1 MREWNLRHMTW
12 PEINVAVK
20 ERRVVLI
27 PVGAI
32 EQHGPHLPIDMDNLA
47 VEAICERAGRKG
59 SDLLLVA
66 PPIHYGFN
74 EHNMDF
80 PGTVTAEP
88 FTFASYCR
96 DVAHS
101 FGRMG
106 FQRVIF
112 VNGHGSN
119 AHLLELAAR
128 QATLLNKA
136 WVASLSHWDLVRE
149 EFAKIR
155 ESVFPGGVAHAC
167 ELETSIYMHLAPG
180 RVRMDKIRTGVR
192 EQGKYFWEDLMGG
205 SPVKFTDWRS
215 KATKSG
221 VGGDPTV
228 ATAEKGRK
236 VIAAAVDAL
245 IDVAREFRD
254 LYWGERTNLCVGEP
268 ATPEKGSRAGGRRR
282 GGKIGRMAP
291 RPRARPTPR
300 ESATDREITE
310 QGNGG
315 RRPAGPR
322 GRRP

>member
-20 ERRVVLI
+20 QRRVVLI

-32 EQHGPHLPIDMDNLA
+32 EQHGPHLPLDMDNLA
-47 VEAICERAGRKG
+47 VEAVCERAGRKAP
-59 SDLLLVA
+59 DLLIVA
-66 PPIHYGFN
+66 PAIHYGFN

-88 FTFASYCR
+88 FTFVNYCR

-128 QATLLNKA
+128 QATLLNMA

-149 EFAKIR
+149 EFGKIR

-167 ELETSIYMHLAPG
+167 EFETSIYMHLAPG
-180 RVRMDKIRTGVR
+180 RVRMDKIRNGVR
-192 EQGKYFWEDLMGG
+192 KQGPYFWEDLMGG

-215 KATKSG
+215 KATKTG
-221 VGGDPTV
+221 VGGDPTL
-228 ATAEKGRK
+228 ATPEKGRK
-236 VIAAAVDAL
+236 MVEAAVTAL
-245 IDVAREFRD
+245 IAVAREFRD
-254 LYWGERTNLCVGEP
+254 LYWGERTNLCVGQP
-268 ATPEKGSRAGGRRR
+268 ATAAGVPASRRR
-282 GGKIGRMAP
+282 QRSNATPRRGVVARAAR
-291 RPRARPTPR
+291 RPR
-300 ESATDREITE
+300 
-310 QGNGG
+310 
-315 RRPAGPR
+315 
-322 GRRP
+322 